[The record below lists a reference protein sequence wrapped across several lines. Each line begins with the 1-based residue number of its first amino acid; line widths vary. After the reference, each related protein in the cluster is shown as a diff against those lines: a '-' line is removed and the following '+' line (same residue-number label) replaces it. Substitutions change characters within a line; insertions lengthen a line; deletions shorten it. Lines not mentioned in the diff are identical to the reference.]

1 MASRDGSDDGGIS
14 ISPHTRIAT
23 LLGDPV
29 DHSLSPRIQNAALR
43 AAGIDAVYLAL
54 RCSGST
60 LPGLLRGIAGGGGV
74 GNVTLPHK
82 LAAAA
87 AVDRATETVART
99 GACNTFWGENDRV
112 VGDNTDVTG
121 FRAAV
126 ATLLDGTSAGARV
139 LLLGAGGAARAAL
152 CGFADDRADEVV
164 IHNRTRVRAEELAH
178 TPAAAGV
185 TVRVVTNREALREE
199 RFDLVV
205 NATSLGLGAAD
216 PPPLRPDEARE
227 IGAALDMVYAPE
239 ETAWVRALRGAGIAA
254 ADGGEMLV
262 RQAAASFE
270 LWWDQAA
277 PVEEMRAAL
286 RRD

>member
-1 MASRDGSDDGGIS
+1 VGSRDASDAPGIS
-14 ISPHTRIAT
+14 ITPGTRIAI

-29 DHSLSPRIQNAALR
+29 DHSLSPSIQNAALR
-43 AAGIDAVYLAL
+43 AAAVDAVYLAL
-54 RCSGST
+54 RCDGGT
-60 LPGLLRGIAGGGGV
+60 LPGLLRGVALGGGV

-87 AVDRATETVART
+87 VVDRATETVART
-99 GACNTFWGENDRV
+99 GACNTFWGEDDML

-126 ATLLDGTSAGARV
+126 RALLGGPATGARV

-164 IHNRTRVRAEELAH
+164 IHNRTAVRAEELAH

-185 TVRVVTNREALREE
+185 TVRVKRDRRALREE

-205 NATSLGLGAAD
+205 NATSLGLDVDD
-216 PPPLRPDEARE
+216 PHPLQPEEARE

-262 RQAAASFE
+262 RQAAAAFE
-270 LWWDQAA
+270 LWWKRDA
-277 PVEEMRAAL
+277 PIEEMRAAL
-286 RRD
+286 RRS